1 MHTIILLLVMLLPFL
16 FIKQNYRA
24 RYDSEGCRGPMK
36 GRNGGCPTVEV
47 STSIQKN
54 NYMHQKSNIVC
65 GDVAFI
71 G

>member
-1 MHTIILLLVMLLPFL
+1 MLLSFL

-47 STSIQKN
+47 GTSIRKN
-54 NYMHQKSNIVC
+54 NICIYQKSNIVC